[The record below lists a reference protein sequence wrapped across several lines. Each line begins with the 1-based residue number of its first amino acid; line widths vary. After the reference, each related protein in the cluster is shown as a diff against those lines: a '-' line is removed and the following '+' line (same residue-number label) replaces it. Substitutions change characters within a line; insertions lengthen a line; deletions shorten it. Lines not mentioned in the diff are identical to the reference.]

1 MKGRPV
7 IFLAC
12 FLLSL
17 AVGCGPRKIA
27 RQEVEN
33 AQRVQ
38 AFVLA
43 GEGDSLL
50 RQGKDHLALLKYTEA
65 SVLYPYHESIFNK
78 LAIAYSRLQRYREAR
93 KAIHHAISLNPKYA
107 YAYNTRGMIQLAQWD
122 NKGAVRS
129 FQKAIRLLP
138 EPPLD
143 DQEKKWAAGFY
154 ANLGFA
160 LIQRD
165 EFNRGLQAYQMAQ
178 RLSPRVFDKGAA
190 IRLEYPSPTS
200 NNPQVQYQFS
210 KLFANLG
217 DKEQALYYL
226 DRALSAGFKDSK
238 KLLKD
243 AAFQILRGDRDF
255 IELLER
261 YGIFLS

>member
-7 IFLAC
+7 IFLA
-12 FLLSL
+12 FMLLSQ
-17 AVGCGPRKIA
+17 AGCGPQKIA
-27 RQEVEN
+27 RQEVDN
-33 AQRVQ
+33 AERVK

-43 GEGDSLL
+43 GEGDELL
-50 RQGKDHLALLKYTEA
+50 REGKDHLALLKYTEA

-93 KAIHHAISLNPKYA
+93 KAIQHSIGLNSKYA
-107 YAYNTRGMIQLAQWD
+107 YAYNTRGMIQLAQLD

-129 FQKAIRLLP
+129 FRRAIRLLP

-143 DQEKKWAAGFY
+143 EQEKMWAASFY

-165 EFNRGLQAYQMAQ
+165 EFNRGLEAYQTAQ
-178 RLSPRVFDKGAA
+178 ELSPKVFDKGSA
-190 IRLEYPSPTS
+190 IRLEYASPTS

-238 KLLKD
+238 KLLKET
-243 AAFQILRGDRDF
+243 AFQDLRADQDF

-261 YGIFLS
+261 YGILLS